1 MEARFTEIERDNRIL
16 LEKMTSI
23 MKNGRG
29 NRPNT
34 QQAKTQSPRKSLN
47 NDKRKFSLMRITL
60 ENQLILKRLQ
70 QAESYYDTSEWET
83 DFKKREKILKVMCEY
98 PYQLSGPKGENSSM
112 MMNVVDA
119 NSTMY
124 KSFKGSNTS
133 TIMDQI

>member
-1 MEARFTEIERDNRIL
+1 MREVKSCLDERAQGTLQNAGFTKVKQIRNYKKEQMMEARFTEIERDNRIL
-16 LEKMTSI
+16 LERMTSI

-47 NDKRKFSLMRITL
+47 SDKRKFSLMRITL
-60 ENQLILKRLQ
+60 ENQLILRRLQ

-98 PYQLSGPKGENSSM
+98 PY
-112 MMNVVDA
+112 
-119 NSTMY
+119 
-124 KSFKGSNTS
+124 
-133 TIMDQI
+133 